1 MKILIRIKKI
11 MKFLEIIPSGGLP
24 ETLTEAWFRE
34 LSDQVGARIKKTIE
48 ILENV
53 DQNQEN

>member
-1 MKILIRIKKI
+1 ME
-11 MKFLEIIPSGGLP
+11 FLEILPSGGLT

-34 LSDQVGARIKKTIE
+34 LSEQVDARIKKTRGILE
-48 ILENV
+48 IL